1 MSKKMRRAYTA
12 LRMKDA
18 MECYAYVAIKIAAI
32 SLVLSFA
39 FVQTDMFAKAVVV
52 SVAIA
57 LVSVILLIAAFL
69 CGMMMRRLGFT
80 EVELERWNLA

>member
-18 MECYAYVAIKIAAI
+18 LGYFAEVAIKIAA
-32 SLVLSFA
+32 LAFVLSFA
-39 FVQTDMFAKAVVV
+39 LVQTDMFATAVVV
-52 SVAIA
+52 SAAIA
-57 LVSVILLIAAFL
+57 LLSGALSLAAFL
-69 CGMMMRRLGFT
+69 CGMMMRELGFT

>member
-18 MECYAYVAIKIAAI
+18 LGYFAEVAIKIAAI

-39 FVQTDMFAKAVVV
+39 FVQTDMFAKAVAV
-52 SVAIA
+52 SAAIA
-57 LVSVILLIAAFL
+57 VISVILAISAFL
-69 CGMMMRRLGFT
+69 CGMMMRKLGFT

>member
-18 MECYAYVAIKIAAI
+18 LVCFSEVAIKIAA
-32 SLVLSFA
+32 LAFVLSLA
-39 FVQTDMFAKAVVV
+39 FVQTDMFAKAVLA
-52 SVAIA
+52 SASIA
-57 LVSVILLIAAFL
+57 LVSGILALAAFI
-69 CGMMMRRLGFT
+69 CGMVMRKLGFT